1 VIKLKNK
8 IALEISNELMDW
20 ALIERNKDKARKLYK
35 LSCKYK
41 NIWLENNN
49 IN

>member
-8 IALEISNELMDW
+8 IALEISSELMDW
-20 ALIERNKDKARKLYK
+20 ALTELNRDKARKLYK

-41 NIWLENNN
+41 NIWRENNN
-49 IN
+49 ID